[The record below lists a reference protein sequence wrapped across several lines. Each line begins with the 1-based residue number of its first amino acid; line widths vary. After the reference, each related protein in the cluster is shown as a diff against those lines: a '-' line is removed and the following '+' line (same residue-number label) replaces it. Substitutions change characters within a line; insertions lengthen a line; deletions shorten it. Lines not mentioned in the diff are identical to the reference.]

1 MTFFILSAFPLVGV
15 RTNNQL
21 TSFPPL
27 LVSAP
32 TTNLLLSILAGV
44 HTNKEKSYQVFYLN
58 VSTVENG
65 IFAA

>member
-15 RTNNQL
+15 RTNN
-21 TSFPPL
+21 TPSL
-27 LVSAP
+27 LVSTP

-44 HTNKEKSYQVFYLN
+44 HTNKEKSYQVSYLN